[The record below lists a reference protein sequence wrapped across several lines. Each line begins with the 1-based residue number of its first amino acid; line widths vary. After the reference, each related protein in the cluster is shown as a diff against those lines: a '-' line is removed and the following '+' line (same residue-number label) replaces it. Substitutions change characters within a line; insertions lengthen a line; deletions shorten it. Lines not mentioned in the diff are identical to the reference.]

1 VARLKLA
8 IDAKEASRDLW
19 WRELCRFAAHRQL
32 AAVTALP
39 SDYKQEDEVRSAC
52 LVWRLVQPLTAGFVR
67 QALTFLQHVRGHV
80 QFVSL
85 CIGSVPAAKIVAI
98 GDALAEAMR

>member
-1 VARLKLA
+1 
-8 IDAKEASRDLW
+8 
-19 WRELCRFAAHRQL
+19 
-32 AAVTALP
+32 
-39 SDYKQEDEVRSAC
+39 
-52 LVWRLVQPLTAGFVR
+52 VR

-85 CIGSVPAAKIVAI
+85 CIESVPAAKIVAI